1 MNILLIG
8 SGGREHTLA
17 WKISQSSKCNKLYAM
32 PGNPGIEEFAK
43 CVEDISISD
52 NKSVIDFAKNNAIDL
67 VVIGP
72 EAPLVNGLVDE
83 LTAVGIKA
91 FGPTKAAAQL
101 EGSKIFAK
109 DLMKK
114 YGIPTATYEIFDN
127 VNKACGYIKA
137 AGAPIVVKAD
147 GLAAGK
153 GVIVAQTVD
162 EAINAV
168 FEVMEQKSFGEA
180 GSKIVIEE
188 FMDGEEASL
197 LAFTDGKTIIPMIPS
212 QDHKRVNDGDEGLNT
227 GGMGA
232 YAPAPVMTPE
242 IIQKAEEKI
251 LKPII
256 EAMSKEGI
264 TYKGCL
270 YAGLMIVNGEPKVV
284 EFNARFGDPET
295 QVVLPLLESDLVDIM
310 LACIEGTLDT
320 QKIEWSNDSA
330 VCIVLASG
338 GYPQSYKKGF
348 EIDGINKAK
357 ALDTLI
363 IHAGTAKVDD
373 KIVTSGGR
381 VLGVV
386 ARAENIRAAVDK
398 AYKGVKVIHFD
409 NMHFRNDIAHR
420 ALKLFGVDKNAKI
433 IEEEKNGD

>member
-1 MNILLIG
+1 
-8 SGGREHTLA
+8 
-17 WKISQSSKCNKLYAM
+17 
-32 PGNPGIEEFAK
+32 
-43 CVEDISISD
+43 
-52 NKSVIDFAKNNAIDL
+52 
-67 VVIGP
+67 
-72 EAPLVNGLVDE
+72 
-83 LTAVGIKA
+83 
-91 FGPTKAAAQL
+91 
-101 EGSKIFAK
+101 
-109 DLMKK
+109 
-114 YGIPTATYEIFDN
+114 
-127 VNKACGYIKA
+127 
-137 AGAPIVVKAD
+137 
-147 GLAAGK
+147 
-153 GVIVAQTVD
+153 
-162 EAINAV
+162 
-168 FEVMEQKSFGEA
+168 
-180 GSKIVIEE
+180 
-188 FMDGEEASL
+188 
-197 LAFTDGKTIIPMIPS
+197 MIPS

-373 KIVTSGGR
+373 KSVTSGGR